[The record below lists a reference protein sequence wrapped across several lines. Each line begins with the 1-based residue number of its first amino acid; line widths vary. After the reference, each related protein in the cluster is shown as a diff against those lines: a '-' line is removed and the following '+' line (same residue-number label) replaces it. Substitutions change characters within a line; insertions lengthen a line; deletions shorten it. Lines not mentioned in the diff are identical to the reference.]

1 MATTIIL
8 LAFFPVQQPERA
20 LSFMSGLLLDGTMN
34 ILAIQNGSFLTL
46 LSHILKGISCL
57 LRSSAKVIEH
67 TDA

>member
-8 LAFFPVQQPERA
+8 LAFFPVQQPEHA

-46 LSHILKGISCL
+46 LSHISKGISCL

>member
-46 LSHILKGISCL
+46 L
-57 LRSSAKVIEH
+57 RSSAKVIEH